1 MRVPPD
7 CENSRDGGLLFVA
20 SLQETMSQ
28 ETVVR
33 ILAVEEDA
41 VKIHDEAQHRA
52 AGLIAEAE
60 KAGARV
66 YAQRMA
72 QAQQQAGRI
81 IAAGQE
87 KAEAERAWVLAH
99 AVSEAQRLD
108 ASAAKNLPR
117 AVEFVLTRIT
127 GQP

>member
-1 MRVPPD
+1 MHVPPG

-33 ILAVEEDA
+33 ILAVEKDA
-41 VKIHDEAQHRA
+41 VKIHDEAQHQA
-52 AGLIAEAE
+52 ASLIAEAE

-66 YAQRMA
+66 YAQRVA
-72 QAQQQAGRI
+72 QAQQQAAQI

-87 KAEAERAWVLAH
+87 KAEAERAWILAH
-99 AVSEAQRLD
+99 AGSEAQRLD

-117 AVEFVLTRIT
+117 AVEFILTRIA